1 MLRIDSMTKQNKSS
15 LNKKKNAAHLH
26 HDDNQDI
33 NDFVYP
39 HLSKSIDLY
48 Y

>member
-1 MLRIDSMTKQNKSS
+1 MLRMDSMTKQNKSS
-15 LNKKKNAAHLH
+15 VNKKKNVGHQH

-39 HLSKSIDLY
+39 HLSKFHF
-48 Y
+48 